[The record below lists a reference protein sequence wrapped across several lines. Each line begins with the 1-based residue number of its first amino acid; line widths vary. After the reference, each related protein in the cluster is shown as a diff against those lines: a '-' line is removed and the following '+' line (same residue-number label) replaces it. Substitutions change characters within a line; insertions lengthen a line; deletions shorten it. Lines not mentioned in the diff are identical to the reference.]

1 MPPADNDEQA
11 QQMGPCCDHNAMLT
25 TFVLE
30 YLGALGLDTAAKEA
44 EVLQDMLNTA
54 NFSSQTLE
62 QKITL
67 GDLYFYRYFYT
78 KTNDGDQR
86 SILNPSNWPTTP
98 FVSDEAI
105 ATACADNTSTPPC
118 EHQDFILQWDSM
130 PQEILDHIN
139 DPQSFINQMGTE
151 TISAL
156 LKDLLKNDG
165 SVGHD
170 NAFTID
176 EFFRPFITHY
186 EKTTP
191 TNQRGVCYWT
201 ELREFAFRSIQL
213 DAGNENMEMTAI
225 NMGNYINLYN
235 DAVAVASNNQT
246 SDQP

>member
-1 MPPADNDEQA
+1 MKKPIVPPADNDEQA

-118 EHQDFILQWDSM
+118 EHQALSYNGIPCPKKFSTT
-130 PQEILDHIN
+130 
-139 DPQSFINQMGTE
+139 S
-151 TISAL
+151 TIPKAL
-156 LKDLLKNDG
+156 LTKWEPKRSLL
-165 SVGHD
+165 SS
-170 NAFTID
+170 
-176 EFFRPFITHY
+176 
-186 EKTTP
+186 KT
-191 TNQRGVCYWT
+191 
-201 ELREFAFRSIQL
+201 S
-213 DAGNENMEMTAI
+213 
-225 NMGNYINLYN
+225 
-235 DAVAVASNNQT
+235 
-246 SDQP
+246 